1 MKSPRTGQRRIL
13 EFIISHYLRECF
25 RARTVAR
32 ASELAERLNAN
43 RATLSRT
50 MSESLGRTLL
60 SELRARQLDEASR
73 LLRSTNLTVADVA
86 TRSAFGDRT
95 TFFRVFRAAFE
106 MTPGEYRKHARERQ
120 QNTTLPSGSRRLSS

>member
-1 MKSPRTGQRRIL
+1 MKSTRVGHRRIF

-50 MSESLGRTLL
+50 MSETFGRTLL
-60 SELRARQLDEASR
+60 SELRRRQLDEAAR
-73 LLRSTNLTVADVA
+73 LLRTTNLTIAEIA
-86 TRSAFGDRT
+86 ARSAFGDRT

-106 MTPGEYRKHARERQ
+106 MTPGAYRKTEVERQ
-120 QNTTLPSGSRRLSS
+120 QNTTLPPRNRRLSS

>member
-1 MKSPRTGQRRIL
+1 MKPMRLGHRRIF

-50 MSESLGRTLL
+50 MSETLGRTLL
-60 SELRARQLDEASR
+60 SELRARQLEEASR
-73 LLRSTNLTVADVA
+73 LLRTTRLTIVEVAA
-86 TRSAFGDRT
+86 RSAFGDRT

-106 MTPGEYRKHARERQ
+106 MTPGEYRKRAHERQ
-120 QNTTLPSGSRRLSS
+120 QNTTLPPRNRRLSS